1 MGGHVTAAIEQ
12 YPQAYDGAMPIC
24 GVLGDHELFDF
35 FLDYNVVSAA
45 PRRRRHDASA

>member
-1 MGGHVTAAIEQ
+1 MGGHVTAVAIEQ

-35 FLDYNVVSAA
+35 YLDYNLVAA
-45 PRRRRHDASA
+45 ALARHSGNAP